1 MWEPTDIPSPCP
13 SSFTAHNGFHR
24 QTVSTSH
31 LYQHPWLHW
40 ICLTHK
46 SAPWHGQLTTKA
58 YPLPTYPTAKSMSRK
73 LHPIL
78 MCPVFLFLGVTLIFW
93 LSVQQWCEAFLY
105 VSHAHNRLFYWGIGI
120 WSWDNSIC
128 CFSLPAYGG
137 YSVL

>member
-93 LSVQQWCEAFLY
+93 LSVQQWCEAFF
-105 VSHAHNRLFYWGIGI
+105 VRF
-120 WSWDNSIC
+120 
-128 CFSLPAYGG
+128 P
-137 YSVL
+137 SVDSRFGHSMKTCPSKSVTRQP